1 MVYRMMM
8 DWSTSDHHRNDRQ
21 IRLPNVDDRMATGS
35 HSILETERKLR
46 LFAILSSVFE
56 LQE

>member
-1 MVYRMMM
+1 MMM